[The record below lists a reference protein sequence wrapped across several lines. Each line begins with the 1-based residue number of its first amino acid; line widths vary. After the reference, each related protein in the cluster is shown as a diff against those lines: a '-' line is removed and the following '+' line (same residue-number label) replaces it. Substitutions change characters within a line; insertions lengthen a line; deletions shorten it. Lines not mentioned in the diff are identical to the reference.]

1 MAQRVL
7 VVDDEPKI
15 LVVLASFLESKGFE
29 VIQAQTGAR
38 ALELLA
44 REKVSLVL
52 LDLMLPDI
60 PGEEVCR
67 RMREKL
73 SLPIIMLTAKA
84 EEEDVLKGLGVG
96 ADDYVTKPFS
106 LKELFAR
113 IDSLLRRTSD
123 LAPLQSECF
132 FGTLHID
139 FGKGEVCKN
148 GKEVG
153 LTPSEMGLLS
163 AMAKRPGKAFTRQ
176 ELIDAV
182 FGDEFDGFD
191 RAIDNHIKN
200 LRQKIED
207 DPRKPTYIKTVH
219 GLGYKFEGSLG
230 LQN

>member
-15 LVVLASFLESKGFE
+15 LEVLASFLGNNGYE
-29 VIQAQTGAR
+29 VLQAQTGSK
-38 ALELLA
+38 ALDLLA

-67 RMREKL
+67 RIRGKL
-73 SLPIIMLTAKA
+73 ALPVIMLTAKA
-84 EEEDVLKGLGVG
+84 EEEDILKGLGVG

-113 IDSLLRRTSD
+113 MDSVLRRTSD
-123 LAPLQSECF
+123 LAPLQSESF
-132 FGTLHID
+132 FGALHID

-207 DPRKPTYIKTVH
+207 DPKKPIYVKTVH
-219 GLGYKFEGSLG
+219 GLGYKFGA
-230 LQN
+230 

>member
-1 MAQRVL
+1 MARRVL

-15 LVVLASFLESKGFE
+15 LDVVASFLESKGFE
-29 VIQAQTGAR
+29 VLQAQTGAR

-67 RMREKL
+67 RIRAKL
-73 SLPIIMLTAKA
+73 PLPVIMLTAKA
-84 EEEDVLKGLGVG
+84 QEEDVLKGLGVG
-96 ADDYVTKPFS
+96 ADDYVAKPFR

-113 IDSLLRRTSD
+113 IDSVLRRTGD
-123 LAPLQSECF
+123 LAPLQSEGF
-132 FGTLHID
+132 FGALHID

-148 GKEVG
+148 GKEAG

-163 AMAKRPGKAFTRQ
+163 AMAKHPGKAFTRQ

-207 DPRKPTYIKTVH
+207 DPRKPAYIKTVH
-219 GLGYKFEGSLG
+219 GLGYKFEGS
-230 LQN
+230 

>member
-139 FGKGEVCKN
+139 FGKCEVCKN

-182 FGDEFDGFD
+182 
-191 RAIDNHIKN
+191 
-200 LRQKIED
+200 
-207 DPRKPTYIKTVH
+207 
-219 GLGYKFEGSLG
+219 
-230 LQN
+230 